1 MSNLRVTTNVTRR
14 KSRMKV
20 RVNAIEKASSGIK
33 GLDEI
38 TGGGLPKGRPTLV
51 CGGPGCGKT
60 LFALE
65 FLVRGATEH
74 NEPGVF
80 VAFEE
85 TSEELTQNVA
95 SLGFDLGSLIRD
107 GMLHLDYVQLDGSE
121 IEETGEFDL
130 EGLFIRLG
138 YAIDT
143 LGAKRVVLDTI
154 EALFSAI
161 PNEFKL
167 RSELIRLFRWLKEK
181 GVTAVITAERGGNL
195 LTRHGLEEYVADCVI
210 LLDNRVEEQ
219 IATRLLRIVKYRG
232 SLHGTNEYP
241 FLIDE
246 LGFSVL
252 PITSISMDYVSS
264 EERVSSGILSLDA
277 MLQGK
282 GFFRG
287 TSILLSGT
295 VGTGKSS
302 VAANFVDAACRRG
315 EKAIYFAF
323 EESEGQIIRNVRSI
337 GIDLQRW
344 VDKGLLEFHAS
355 RPTVYGL
362 ERHLLNLYRRV
373 NEFGPDVAVLDSL
386 SAFDPAGPGFA
397 INLMLMRSIDFFKHK
412 KITSL
417 FTNLIRADL
426 GAPES
431 TDVEVSSLMDTWILL
446 RNIEQSGERNR
457 GLQVLKSRGMS
468 HSNQVREFVMT
479 NRGVDLL
486 EVYTGP
492 GGVLTGSARIAQE
505 GKDRAAAL
513 LRQQETERNRS
524 LMQRKHEVMD
534 SQIAILRAQFQNE
547 EDESMKVIEQDRS
560 REAVFAEDR
569 ATLAHHR
576 QADSSVSQ
584 PKRNGREGKKGRK

>member
-1 MSNLRVTTNVTRR
+1 MPNLRVNTNTNGRKTRI
-14 KSRMKV
+14 KV
-20 RVNAIEKASSGIK
+20 PVNEIEKASSGIK

-60 LFALE
+60 LFAIE

-80 VAFEE
+80 VSFEE
-85 TSEELTQNVA
+85 TSEELKQNVA
-95 SLGFDLGSLIRD
+95 SLGFDLDDLVRTGK
-107 GMLHLDYVQLDGSE
+107 LHLDYVHLDRSE
-121 IEETGEFDL
+121 IEEAGAFDL

-143 LGAKRVVLDTI
+143 VGAKRVVLDTI

-161 PNEFKL
+161 SDEFIL
-167 RSELIRLFRWLKEK
+167 RSELIRLFRWLKDK
-181 GVTAVITAERGGNL
+181 GVTAVITAERGESL

-210 LLDNRVEEQ
+210 LLDNRVEKQ
-219 IATRLLRIVKYRG
+219 LTTRVLRIVKYRG

-246 LGFSVL
+246 SGFSAF
-252 PITSISMDYVSS
+252 PITSIGMDYVSS
-264 EERVSSGILSLDA
+264 GERVSSGIASLDA

-287 TSILLSGT
+287 SSVLLSGT

-302 VAANFVDAACRRG
+302 VAANFVDAACIRG

-323 EESEGQIIRNVRSI
+323 EESEKQIIRNMRSI

-344 VDKGLLEFHAS
+344 VDKGLLEFHAT
-355 RPTVYGL
+355 RPTIYSL
-362 ERHLLNLYRRV
+362 ERHLLNIHRRV
-373 NEFGPDVAVLDSL
+373 NQFGPAVAVVDPL
-386 SAFDPAGPGFA
+386 SAFDLAGPGFA
-397 INLMLMRSIDFFKHK
+397 INLMLTRSVDFFKHQN
-412 KITSL
+412 ITSL
-417 FTNLIRADL
+417 FTNLSRADD
-426 GAPES
+426 APER
-431 TDVEVSSLMDTWILL
+431 TEIEVSSLMDTWILL
-446 RNIEQSGERNR
+446 RNIEHSGERNR

-505 GKDRAAAL
+505 GNDRAAAL
-513 LRQQETERNRS
+513 QRRQETERNRS

-547 EDESMKVIEQDRS
+547 EEESMIVIEQDRT

-569 ATLAHHR
+569 ASLAQHR
-576 QADSSVSQ
+576 QADTSGSQ
-584 PKRNGREGKKGRK
+584 PSRNGRERRKARK